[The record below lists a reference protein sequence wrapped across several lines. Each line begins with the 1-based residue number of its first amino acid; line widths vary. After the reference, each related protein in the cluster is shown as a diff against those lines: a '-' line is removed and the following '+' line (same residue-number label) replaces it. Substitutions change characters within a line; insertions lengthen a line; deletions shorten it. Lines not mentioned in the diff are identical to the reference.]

1 MCVCVCV
8 FIDVFYIYTYIY
20 ISIYILFIYM
30 YSISSSGS
38 CIKVAP
44 SANFANCQV
53 SIATSNNTSLINA
66 FTNSYLHIN
75 KIMKK

>member
-1 MCVCVCV
+1 
-8 FIDVFYIYTYIY
+8 
-20 ISIYILFIYM
+20 M

-53 SIATSNNTSLINA
+53 SIATSNNTSLINT

>member
-1 MCVCVCV
+1 M
-8 FIDVFYIYTYIY
+8 
-20 ISIYILFIYM
+20 LFIYM
-30 YSISSSGS
+30 YSIYSSVS

-53 SIATSNNTSLINA
+53 SIAPSNNTSLINT
-66 FTNSYLHIN
+66 FINSYLHIN